1 MTDKGIDNL
10 RFGIIEQAAIDY
22 VDLLVALS
30 HRLQIVTWTSA
41 ESSSGHNGFI
51 PFVTLIP
58 NRLLT
63 DWKGK
68 QRLWL

>member
-10 RFGIIEQAAIDY
+10 KFGIIEQAAIDY
-22 VDLLVALS
+22 VDLLAGFKSPTTDCNVDECRRFFRS
-30 HRLQIVTWTSA
+30 QC
-41 ESSSGHNGFI
+41 FI

>member
-10 RFGIIEQAAIDY
+10 KFGIIDKLRLITLTY
-22 VDLLVALS
+22 WRALS

-41 ESSSGHNGFI
+41 EGSSGHNGFI